1 MSSGA
6 TTATAAAAGDKTKA
20 ATPVV
25 AKQKQVIKPSK
36 SRAMNIDM
44 WQRYNDCI
52 FCDTKSIPNTQGVL
66 LSYKHRNLLIGF
78 NKTLQF
84 WKYEKSVEQIDKKT
98 RYKKSDEI

>member
-1 MSSGA
+1 
-6 TTATAAAAGDKTKA
+6 
-20 ATPVV
+20 
-25 AKQKQVIKPSK
+25 
-36 SRAMNIDM
+36 MNIDM

-66 LSYKHRNLLIGF
+66 LSYKHRNLIIGF

-84 WKYEKSVEQIDKKT
+84 WKYEKSVEQLDKKS